1 VSTVGIGVDMV
12 DKRRIASLHER
23 YGLKFARRIL
33 SEAEFRDYQRVKDKV
48 SFLAKRFS
56 AKEAISK
63 VLGTGVGQGI
73 RFSELSVEHDA
84 KGKPLAVL
92 SGRAQQIMKE
102 LQIDSILL
110 STSDEKEQAISFAVG
125 TRN

>member
-12 DKRRIASLHER
+12 DKRRISSLHER

-56 AKEAISK
+56 AKEAMSK

>member
-1 VSTVGIGVDMV
+1 MSTIGIGVDMV
-12 DKRRIASLHER
+12 DKRRIALLHER

-33 SEAEFRDYQRVKDKV
+33 SKSEFIDYQRVKDKV

-56 AKEAISK
+56 AKEAMSK
-63 VLGTGVGQGI
+63 VLGTGVGQGV

>member
-33 SEAEFRDYQRVKDKV
+33 SASEFKDYQRVKDKV

-56 AKEAISK
+56 AKEAMSK

>member
-1 VSTVGIGVDMV
+1 MSTVGVGVDMV
-12 DKRRIASLHER
+12 DKRRIASLHVR

-33 SEAEFRDYQRVKDKV
+33 SESEFRDYQQVKDKV

-56 AKEAISK
+56 AKEAMSK
-63 VLGTGVGQGI
+63 VLGTGIGQGI

-92 SGRAQQIMKE
+92 SGRAQKIMQE
-102 LQIDSILL
+102 LQIDKILL

>member
-1 VSTVGIGVDMV
+1 MSTIGIGVDMV

-23 YGLKFARRIL
+23 YGIKFARRIL
-33 SEAEFRDYQRVKDKV
+33 SESEFRDYQQVKDKV

-56 AKEAISK
+56 AKEAMSK

-73 RFSELSVEHDA
+73 RFSELSVGHDA
-84 KGKPLAVL
+84 QGKPLAVL
-92 SGRAQQIMKE
+92 SGRAQQIMKD

>member
-12 DKRRIASLHER
+12 DKRRISSLHER

>member
-1 VSTVGIGVDMV
+1 MSTVGIGVDMV

-33 SEAEFRDYQRVKDKV
+33 SASEFKDYQQVKDKV

-56 AKEAISK
+56 AKEAMSK
-63 VLGTGVGQGI
+63 VLGTGVGQGV

>member
-1 VSTVGIGVDMV
+1 MSTVGIGVDMV

-33 SEAEFRDYQRVKDKV
+33 SEAELRDYQSVKDKV

-56 AKEAISK
+56 AKEAMSK

>member
-1 VSTVGIGVDMV
+1 MSTVGIGVDMV

-33 SEAEFRDYQRVKDKV
+33 SASEFKDYQQVKDKV

-56 AKEAISK
+56 AKEAMSK
-63 VLGTGVGQGI
+63 VLGTGVGQGV

-102 LQIDSILL
+102 LRIDLILL

>member
-1 VSTVGIGVDMV
+1 MSTVGIGVDMV
-12 DKRRIASLHER
+12 DKRRISSLHER

-56 AKEAISK
+56 AKEAMSK

>member
-1 VSTVGIGVDMV
+1 VSTIGIGVDMV
-12 DKRRIASLHER
+12 SKKRIASLHER

-33 SEAEFRDYQRVKDKV
+33 SSVEFDDYQCTRDKV

-63 VLGTGVGQGI
+63 VLGTGIGQGVKLA
-73 RFSELSVEHDA
+73 ELSVEHDTH
-84 KGKPLAVL
+84 GKPLAVL
-92 SGRAQQIMKE
+92 SGRALDIM
-102 LQIDSILL
+102 QAMHIDTILI
-110 STSDEKEQAISFAVG
+110 STSDEKDQAISFAVG

>member
-1 VSTVGIGVDMV
+1 MV

-33 SEAEFRDYQRVKDKV
+33 SEAELRDYQSVKDKV

-56 AKEAISK
+56 AKEAMSK

>member
-1 VSTVGIGVDMV
+1 MSTVGIGVDMV

-23 YGLKFARRIL
+23 YGLKFVRRIL
-33 SEAEFRDYQRVKDKV
+33 SESEYRDYEQVKDKV

-56 AKEAISK
+56 AKEAMSK

-125 TRN
+125 IRN